1 MVFAALATPA
11 ADPRPPRGRPLLPG
25 PPAPSSSGDIV
36 GARHVAARAR
46 ENALRTL
53 GFAGSA
59 VVVLGVVMFL
69 LTNNAAFVETFLSW
83 EQIRRSAS
91 DIIHAFWLNLWIAL
105 ASEALI
111 LVVALSLAL
120 VRAAPG
126 RAMAPLR
133 FLAIAYIDVFR
144 AIPLIILL
152 YLVAFGIPIAEIP
165 VLSDLPTPWL
175 VVIALTVT
183 TSAYVAEVF
192 RSGIETVHWSQTAA
206 AKSLGFST
214 TQTWFY
220 VVVPQ
225 AFRRVLPPL
234 LSYFIGL
241 QKDTALVLVVGAIDA
256 FGMAKIYA
264 GNYFN
269 LSSVTFVA
277 IVFILATIPQTRF
290 VDYLIATA
298 GAQDGRP
305 RALMALLEIDAVRKC
320 YSDDEVLKGVSLSVD
335 SHEVVCLIGA
345 SGSGKSTL
353 LRCING
359 LETIEG
365 GEIRFEGDV
374 VSGPGVN
381 FVELRRQIG
390 LVFQSF
396 NLFPH
401 MSVMRNVTIAPIKIG
416 GVSRA
421 AAEER
426 ARILLRRVGLEEK
439 ANAYPDQLSGG
450 QQQRV
455 AIARAMAMEPKVLLL
470 DEITSALD
478 PELVNEVLRLV
489 RDLAEQGMTMVIAT
503 HEMSFAREVANT
515 VCFLH
520 DGQILEM
527 GPPAQIFEAPREKR
541 TQTFLRGVLE
551 AGTI

>member
-1 MVFAALATPA
+1 MPRLRGASGDWRPHHARRLLSAFAVLVVVVVAAAFWIYPLEAVRGLETPSGWRTGATIAVMVFAALAT
-11 ADPRPPRGRPLLPG
+11 LLLIPG
-25 PPAPSSSGDIV
+25 LHAVALSLRAQRLQGSGDIV

-241 QKDTALVLVVGAIDA
+241 QKDTALVLVVGTIDA

-290 VDYLIATA
+290 VDYLIARQARKT
-298 GAQDGRP
+298 GV
-305 RALMALLEIDAVRKC
+305 RAL
-320 YSDDEVLKGVSLSVD
+320 
-335 SHEVVCLIGA
+335 
-345 SGSGKSTL
+345 
-353 LRCING
+353 
-359 LETIEG
+359 
-365 GEIRFEGDV
+365 
-374 VSGPGVN
+374 
-381 FVELRRQIG
+381 
-390 LVFQSF
+390 
-396 NLFPH
+396 
-401 MSVMRNVTIAPIKIG
+401 
-416 GVSRA
+416 
-421 AAEER
+421 
-426 ARILLRRVGLEEK
+426 
-439 ANAYPDQLSGG
+439 
-450 QQQRV
+450 
-455 AIARAMAMEPKVLLL
+455 
-470 DEITSALD
+470 
-478 PELVNEVLRLV
+478 
-489 RDLAEQGMTMVIAT
+489 
-503 HEMSFAREVANT
+503 
-515 VCFLH
+515 
-520 DGQILEM
+520 
-527 GPPAQIFEAPREKR
+527 
-541 TQTFLRGVLE
+541 
-551 AGTI
+551 

>member
-1 MVFAALATPA
+1 
-11 ADPRPPRGRPLLPG
+11 
-25 PPAPSSSGDIV
+25 
-36 GARHVAARAR
+36 
-46 ENALRTL
+46 
-53 GFAGSA
+53 
-59 VVVLGVVMFL
+59 MFL

-241 QKDTALVLVVGAIDA
+241 QKDTALVLVVGTIDA

-290 VDYLIATA
+290 VDYLIARQARKT
-298 GAQDGRP
+298 GV
-305 RALMALLEIDAVRKC
+305 RAL
-320 YSDDEVLKGVSLSVD
+320 
-335 SHEVVCLIGA
+335 
-345 SGSGKSTL
+345 
-353 LRCING
+353 
-359 LETIEG
+359 
-365 GEIRFEGDV
+365 
-374 VSGPGVN
+374 
-381 FVELRRQIG
+381 
-390 LVFQSF
+390 
-396 NLFPH
+396 
-401 MSVMRNVTIAPIKIG
+401 
-416 GVSRA
+416 
-421 AAEER
+421 
-426 ARILLRRVGLEEK
+426 
-439 ANAYPDQLSGG
+439 
-450 QQQRV
+450 
-455 AIARAMAMEPKVLLL
+455 
-470 DEITSALD
+470 
-478 PELVNEVLRLV
+478 
-489 RDLAEQGMTMVIAT
+489 
-503 HEMSFAREVANT
+503 
-515 VCFLH
+515 
-520 DGQILEM
+520 
-527 GPPAQIFEAPREKR
+527 
-541 TQTFLRGVLE
+541 
-551 AGTI
+551 